1 MAEVTPVNY
10 RVTGGQPCLRPW
22 YPPGK
27 EHVCYQEMEPLDEAG
42 KANPNAIRSPDR
54 ERLPCCACL
63 KLGDEVKG
71 WPGKFT
77 SPGHKGIIT
86 KEVIDYCHPAL
97 EYEPE
102 FKQAKDDDM
111 VPSASW
117 CPNNFAHGS
126 KFRTSSCAKKKPG
139 RCCVGAV
146 TGVQGGLWY
155 SEASVAA
162 CDTAVA
168 IFRRGRAMLGLA
180 VPGVLLEEELRREV
194 GGGGCTVKKKSSG
207 DCESVASMHYARG
220 GAGTPRQEC
229 CLWPYGRTALPK
241 RQRHSCQSQI
251 YCKSTQNK

>member
-1 MAEVTPVNY
+1 M
-10 RVTGGQPCLRPW
+10 
-22 YPPGK
+22 
-27 EHVCYQEMEPLDEAG
+27 CYQEMEPLDEAG
-42 KANPNAIRSPDR
+42 KANPERDKVPGS

-71 WPGKFT
+71 WPCGKFT

-111 VPSASW
+111 VPSA
-117 CPNNFAHGS
+117 AGAQTILRMGS

-155 SEASVAA
+155 SEAS
-162 CDTAVA
+162 
-168 IFRRGRAMLGLA
+168 
-180 VPGVLLEEELRREV
+180 
-194 GGGGCTVKKKSSG
+194 GGGVP
-207 DCESVASMHYARG
+207 HR
-220 GAGTPRQEC
+220 
-229 CLWPYGRTALPK
+229 
-241 RQRHSCQSQI
+241 SC
-251 YCKSTQNK
+251 NF